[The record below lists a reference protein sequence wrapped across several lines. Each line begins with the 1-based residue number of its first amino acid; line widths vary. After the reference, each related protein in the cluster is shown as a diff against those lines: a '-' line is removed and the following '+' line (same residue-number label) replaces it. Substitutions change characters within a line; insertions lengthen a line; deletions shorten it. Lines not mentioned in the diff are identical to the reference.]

1 MALSYSICVPNH
13 FIFQNCESFISHTK
27 YKIIYRY
34 HPILYNLLQSSLY
47 PFHFLSLQFLQFKI
61 YTMPSFDLVSKVD
74 LQTLDNA
81 VNTVEKEIRNR
92 FDFKGNHVVIDLNKK
107 DFKLNLESESE
118 MKINQIIDVLI
129 SKSMK
134 QGLAAEIYDL
144 SKEPFQSGK
153 VVKKE
158 IPVRNGIKQED
169 AKKIVKLIKD
179 SGLKVQ
185 AAIMDDIIRI
195 TAKKIDDLQAV
206 IQASKGWDLGLAFQY
221 VNMKN

>member
-1 MALSYSICVPNH
+1 
-13 FIFQNCESFISHTK
+13 
-27 YKIIYRY
+27 
-34 HPILYNLLQSSLY
+34 
-47 PFHFLSLQFLQFKI
+47 
-61 YTMPSFDLVSKVD
+61 MPSFDLVSKVD

-81 VNTVEKEIRNR
+81 INTVEKEIKNR

-107 DFKLNLESESE
+107 EFKLNLEGESD
-118 MKINQIIDVLI
+118 MKLNQIIDVLI

-144 SKEPFQSGK
+144 GKEPYQSGK
-153 VVKKE
+153 IVKKE

-185 AAIMDDIIRI
+185 ASIMDDIIRI
-195 TAKKIDDLQAV
+195 TGKKIDDLQQV
-206 IQASKGWDLGLAFQY
+206 IQASKGWDLGLALQY

>member
-1 MALSYSICVPNH
+1 
-13 FIFQNCESFISHTK
+13 
-27 YKIIYRY
+27 
-34 HPILYNLLQSSLY
+34 
-47 PFHFLSLQFLQFKI
+47 
-61 YTMPSFDLVSKVD
+61 MPSFDIVSKVD

-81 VNTVEKEIRNR
+81 INTVSKEVKNR

-107 DFKLNLESESE
+107 DLKLNLEADSD
-118 MKINQIIDVLI
+118 MKLGQIIDVLI

-144 SKEPFQSGK
+144 SKEPYQSGK
-153 VVKKE
+153 AVKKE
-158 IPVRNGIKQED
+158 ILVRNGISQED

-179 SGLKVQ
+179 EKFKVQ

-195 TAKKIDDLQAV
+195 SAKKIDDLQAV
-206 IQASKGWDLGLAFQY
+206 IQASKGWDLGLALQY